1 MEKAFEL
8 LNPVTGIVEGT
19 YHNPQP
25 RGAALKAAGN
35 GVIDIILREKDTNNE
50 KRAAKLHRFTGAVKP
65 EKWKLPMPD
74 WKVKSEAIRTGKKIP
89 PGLNAKGKEAEF
101 EKAGF
106 ERPVLNKPIARKVGI
121 YDVPKI
127 KGADL
132 QTEVKEFLKT
142 LPKPAPLK

>member
-8 LNPVTGIVEGT
+8 LNPITGIVEAT

-25 RGAALKAAGN
+25 RGAALKAAGD
-35 GVIDIILREKDTNNE
+35 GIKDIILREKETINE

-89 PGLNAKGKEAEF
+89 PELNAKGKEAEL

-106 ERPVLNKPIARKVGI
+106 ERPVLNKPIVRKVGVF
-121 YDVPKI
+121 DVPKI

-132 QTEVKEFLKT
+132 HTAVKEFLKT
-142 LPKPAPLK
+142 KLPKVA

>member
-8 LNPVTGIVEGT
+8 LNPATGIVEGT

-35 GVIDIILREKDTNNE
+35 GVKDIILREKDTNNE
-50 KRAAKLHRFTGAVKP
+50 KRAAKLHRFTGGVKP

-74 WKVKSEAIRTGKKIP
+74 WKMKSEAIRTGKKIP
-89 PGLNAKGKEAEF
+89 PELNAKGKEAEF

-106 ERPVLNKPIARKVGI
+106 ERPMLNKPIVRKVGI
-121 YDVPKI
+121 FDVPKI

-132 QTEVKEFLKT
+132 PTTVKEFLKT
-142 LPKPAPLK
+142 KLPRVA

>member
-8 LNPVTGIVEGT
+8 LNPKTGIVEAT

-35 GVIDIILREKDTNNE
+35 GVKDIILRERDSGNE
-50 KRAAKLHRFTGAVKP
+50 KRAAKLHRFTGEVKP

-74 WKVKSEAIRTGKKIP
+74 WKIKTEEKRTGKTIP
-89 PGLNAKGKEAEF
+89 PELNVKGKEAEF

-106 ERPVLNKPIARKVGI
+106 VLPIRKKPMVRKVGVF
-121 YDVPKI
+121 DVPRI
-127 KGADL
+127 KGADVY
-132 QTEVKEFLKT
+132 TEVWEFLKT
-142 LPKPAPLK
+142 LPKLVD

>member
-1 MEKAFEL
+1 MAKAFEL

-74 WKVKSEAIRTGKKIP
+74 WKMKSEAIRTGKKIP
-89 PGLNAKGKEAEF
+89 PELNAKGKEAEF
-101 EKAGF
+101 EKGGF
-106 ERPVLNKPIARKVGI
+106 ERPVLNKSIARKVGVF
-121 YDVPKI
+121 DVPKI
-127 KGADL
+127 KGADMH
-132 QTEVKEFLKT
+132 TAVREFLKT
-142 LPKPAPLK
+142 LPKPVA